1 MVTLT
6 VTHPLTMS
14 LHIGV
19 ELPEELRV
27 KKKKKIG
34 HVVMT
39 LALPDGSGVE
49 FQVQMRAFWKA

>member
-1 MVTLT
+1 MVTLA

-14 LHIGV
+14 LHTGV
-19 ELPEELRV
+19 ELPEELKV
-27 KKKKKIG
+27 KKVG

-49 FQVQMRAFWKA
+49 FQVQTGAFWKA

>member
-27 KKKKKIG
+27 KKKKNRACGDDIG
-34 HVVMT
+34 
-39 LALPDGSGVE
+39 SS
-49 FQVQMRAFWKA
+49 

>member
-1 MVTLT
+1 MVTPA

-14 LHIGV
+14 LRAGV

-27 KKKKKIG
+27 KVG
-34 HVVMT
+34 HVLT

-49 FQVQMRAFWKA
+49 FQVQTRAFWKA